1 MKFESIQTSKGKSLN
16 RIMKLSWRLIQ
27 IKEH

>member
-1 MKFESIQTSKGKSLN
+1 VKVLAAPVRT
-16 RIMKLSWRLIQ
+16 RLIQ